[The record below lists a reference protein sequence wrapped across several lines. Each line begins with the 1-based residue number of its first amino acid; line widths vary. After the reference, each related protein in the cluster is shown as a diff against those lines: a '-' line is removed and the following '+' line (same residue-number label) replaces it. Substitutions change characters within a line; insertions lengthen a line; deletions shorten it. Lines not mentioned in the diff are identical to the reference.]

1 MCIVI
6 NLLLCTNKS
15 SLLRKA
21 RKEIKM
27 EKTKVYSRTE
37 MREMMMNTSEYFF
50 MNESGDFVGTLE
62 MKAEARAGMLRLFLR
77 LSDNRKIITPVFW
90 WQRYLGFYEME
101 IGTKLK
107 LSYRESGQN
116 KIFLQSAE
124 ILEKDS

>member
-1 MCIVI
+1 
-6 NLLLCTNKS
+6 
-15 SLLRKA
+15 
-21 RKEIKM
+21 M
-27 EKTKVYSRTE
+27 ENTKVYSRTE
-37 MREMMMNTSEYFF
+37 MRVMMMDTSEYFF

-62 MKAEARAGMLRLFLR
+62 MKAEARAGMLRLFFQ

-90 WQRYLGFYEME
+90 WQSYLGFYEMK

-107 LSYRESGQN
+107 LSYRESSQN

>member
-1 MCIVI
+1 MCGQ
-6 NLLLCTNKS
+6 S
-15 SLLRKA
+15 SLLRKV

-27 EKTKVYSRTE
+27 ENTKVYSRTE
-37 MREMMMNTSEYFF
+37 MREMMIDTSEYFF
-50 MNESGDFVGTLE
+50 MDESGDFVGTLE
-62 MKAEARAGMLRLFLR
+62 MKAEARAGMLRLFFR

-90 WQRYLGFYEME
+90 WQGYLGFYEME

-107 LSYRESGQN
+107 LSYRESSQN

>member
-37 MREMMMNTSEYFF
+37 MREQAKSATRCLWSY
-50 MNESGDFVGTLE
+50 
-62 MKAEARAGMLRLFLR
+62 
-77 LSDNRKIITPVFW
+77 PVN
-90 WQRYLGFYEME
+90 M
-101 IGTKLK
+101 K
-107 LSYRESGQN
+107 LSEWSLRVTLLSTESVFP
-116 KIFLQSAE
+116 KSV
-124 ILEKDS
+124 K

>member
-1 MCIVI
+1 M
-6 NLLLCTNKS
+6 NKKS
-15 SLLRKA
+15 FLLRKV

-27 EKTKVYSRTE
+27 ENTKVYSRTE
-37 MREMMMNTSEYFF
+37 MREMMMDTSEYFF
-50 MNESGDFVGTLE
+50 MDESGDFVGTLE

-77 LSDNRKIITPVFW
+77 LSDERKIITPVFW
-90 WQRYLGFYEME
+90 WQRYLGFYEMK

-107 LSYRESGQN
+107 LSYRESSQN

>member
-1 MCIVI
+1 
-6 NLLLCTNKS
+6 
-15 SLLRKA
+15 
-21 RKEIKM
+21 M
-27 EKTKVYSRTE
+27 ENTKVYSRTE
-37 MREMMMNTSEYFF
+37 MREMMMDTSEYFF

-62 MKAEARAGMLRLFLR
+62 MKAEARAGMLRLFFQ

-90 WQRYLGFYEME
+90 WQSYLGFYEMK

-107 LSYRESGQN
+107 LSYRESSQN